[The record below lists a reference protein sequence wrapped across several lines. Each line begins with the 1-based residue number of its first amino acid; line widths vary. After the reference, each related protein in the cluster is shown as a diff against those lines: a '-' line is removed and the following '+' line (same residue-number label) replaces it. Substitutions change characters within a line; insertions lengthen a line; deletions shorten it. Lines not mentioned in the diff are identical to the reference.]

1 MADLLPCPFC
11 FKAAAFQRDR
21 DPDGCMWVKVKC
33 TGCGAETRGN
43 RFTDPSGPCPIGY
56 QELRDQWNQRGWDQR
71 IAELEAEVARLREDS
86 ARLDWLDA
94 NGFTAY
100 RQIDPLDG
108 LSDHCVVVH
117 ETQKPRRGNVAATAR
132 AAIDAARKG
141 AG

>member
-71 IAELEAEVARLREDS
+71 IAELEAEVARLRACNDASLEAMRRAVLAMAHAADE
-86 ARLDWLDA
+86 APELYGEAYDILD
-94 NGFTAY
+94 
-100 RQIDPLDG
+100 
-108 LSDHCVVVH
+108 
-117 ETQKPRRGNVAATAR
+117 
-132 AAIDAARKG
+132 AAIDAAREG
-141 AG
+141 AING